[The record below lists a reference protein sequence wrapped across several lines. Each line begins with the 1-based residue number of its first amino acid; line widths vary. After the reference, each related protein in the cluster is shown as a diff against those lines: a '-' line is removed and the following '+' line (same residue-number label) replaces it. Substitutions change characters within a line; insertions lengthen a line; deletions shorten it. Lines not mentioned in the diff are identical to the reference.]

1 MRIKWIFKIILM
13 NETNIWLMIHVFEY
27 PSSYLTLFK
36 TLNFSIMFVYLSEKF
51 ILKWKLNNNLSFLL
65 QAWSMNTQEL
75 AQMEN
80 PRKVPELQRTPMF
93 PLAPKIFQFPQA
105 QTTRP
110 WWNWDRSQTSG
121 KSRTRK
127 KLTRD
132 SPYLLIWRSQRTS
145 FLVRQ
150 SRLPWRDLCQ
160 GGSSYLLDISLGA
173 QIIFLS
179 QIFLFCWKRQDIF
192 LKKFLLFQ
200 FNFRKRDS
208 TI

>member
-1 MRIKWIFKIILM
+1 
-13 NETNIWLMIHVFEY
+13 
-27 PSSYLTLFK
+27 
-36 TLNFSIMFVYLSEKF
+36 MFVYLSEKF

-65 QAWSMNTQEL
+65 QAWSTNTQEL

-110 WWNWDRSQTSG
+110 WWNWDRSQTNG

-160 GGSSYLLDISLGA
+160 GGSSYLLDIPGA